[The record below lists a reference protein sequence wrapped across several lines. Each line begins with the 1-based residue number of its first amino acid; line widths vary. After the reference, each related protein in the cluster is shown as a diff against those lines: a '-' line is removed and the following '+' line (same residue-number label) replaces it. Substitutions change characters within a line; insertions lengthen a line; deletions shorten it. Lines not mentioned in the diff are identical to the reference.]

1 MQLGYMKAAVLS
13 LGLLLAFTPE
23 AAAPARPEISGTAT
37 VVAGDV
43 IEIAGQAVALYGI
56 DAPEPGQSCTLY
68 GKTHDCGAFAK
79 AALMDLTSG
88 AKVVCR
94 KTGKT
99 RAGHPIAKCS
109 AGGFDLSE
117 NMVHTGWALAA
128 PRVGTVYLAKQRE
141 AQRAKRGL
149 WRGKFTVPWRWRET
163 NKRQGRQQ

>member
-1 MQLGYMKAAVLS
+1 MLAAVLILS
-13 LGLLLAFTPE
+13 FFLVFTT
-23 AAAPARPEISGTAT
+23 PARPEISGSAT

-43 IEIAGQAVALYGI
+43 IEIAGEAMALYGI
-56 DAPEPGQSCTLY
+56 DAPEPGQPCTLY

-88 AKVVCR
+88 ARVVCR
-94 KTGKT
+94 KTGKA
-99 RAGHPIAKCS
+99 RDSDGNRGLPIAKCS

-128 PRVGTVYLAKQRE
+128 PGVGGVYLAKQRQ

-149 WRGKFTVPWRWRET
+149 WRGTFTVPWRWRTT
-163 NKRQGRQQ
+163 NKPQGRQ